1 MTTKIFEEL
10 PTRKHPQSG
19 GGGGE
24 SSAPASGG
32 GGSAPAAKS
41 EGGDKKATGGTEE
54 NEAKRIRQAVYDIR
68 YRARR
73 EDIDLKQAFSQYM
86 QNSGLSQA
94 ERTAVRAKLF
104 GKEGGGGVSEKYSDA
119 GQLVSDHV
127 ASALQSVFTET
138 EESYIEELKGTT
150 DTKYKVRVTDKATER
165 TYVRYADRA
174 KITQLRSNPN
184 ISSVEMTDHGDP
196 YEGEQRKGTQ
206 TAKALGGGPKKAKK
220 DFDGDGK
227 IETPKAEY
235 KGSKDKAIK
244 KAMAKEDFIAD
255 AKDEVAVDDEKKI
268 DVMKGKNTKLVKV
281 SPKIGVGEAYDKKVK
296 EKNEKD
302 PNADALDTVGC
313 KDPDWRSMKTQRT
326 LRLNK
331 LRAIGLKMGRELEG
345 NALNEGEKTPAQIAA
360 TTKYEKIKK
369 LTNQGKHKE
378 ASALYNAKEEVEIDE
393 NRMAAYT
400 AGMSDAQK
408 DAATSKVSKTVA
420 DKMGRRSDEAAF
432 RDRKRGGGERK
443 KYDKKMSDKFGDKS
457 RQNKTG
463 RGQPQQYRA
472 SADRDEWS
480 GRFPYGKSEIVQG
493 KSSIKDLKNEYS
505 WLTEEFLNESMDLAV
520 DYFYKQGINEDGLNL
535 IIEEVGIE
543 DFTDF
548 VLDLRQDLNEERD
561 AERDPNP
568 TPYATVKAKIDKAET
583 RRQTKKQREYAPGA
597 SGGDPAPR
605 KKKTAAKEA
614 PEKKAEAKPTP
625 KKKVEVATVKAKK
638 KQPAKPISKKGLLG
652 RVRDTVERGVTR
664 HKEAVKKV
672 KGEVKKV
679 KKTLDDT
686 AAQHKKHGEKF
697 KKAINPK
704 KEINLVKGVAKA
716 VTEEDEK

>member
-196 YEGEQRKGTQ
+196 YEGEKRKGTQ

-220 DFDGDGK
+220 DFDGDKK
-227 IETPKAEY
+227 IESPTAEY

-244 KAMAKEDFIAD
+244 KAIAKEDFIAD
-255 AKDEVAVDDEKKI
+255 AKDEVEVDDEKQI

-281 SPKIGVGEAYDKKVK
+281 RPKIGEAYAKKVK

-302 PNADALDTVGC
+302 PNGDALDTVGC

-345 NALNEGEKTPAQIAA
+345 DAL
-360 TTKYEKIKK
+360 
-369 LTNQGKHKE
+369 
-378 ASALYNAKEEVEIDE
+378 DE

-408 DAATSKVSKTVA
+408 DAETSKVSKSVA

-432 RDRKRGGGERK
+432 KSRKKEGGERK
-443 KYDKKMSDKFGDKS
+443 KYDKKMSKKFGDKS

-463 RGQPQQYRA
+463 RGQPQQYRK
-472 SADRDEWS
+472 SADSDEWS

-493 KSSIKDLKNEYS
+493 KGSIKDLKNEYS

-520 DYFYKQGINEDGLNL
+520 DYFYKQGINEDGLDL

-548 VLDLRQDLNEERD
+548 VLDLRQDLNEEREATKAPKRDYAKVKAAVYKKD
-561 AERDPNP
+561 AERKEKG
-568 TPYATVKAKIDKAET
+568 TGEYSTTKAAKAK
-583 RRQTKKQREYAPGA
+583 Y
-597 SGGDPAPR
+597 GDE
-605 KKKTAAKEA
+605 EA
-614 PEKKAEAKPTP
+614 PEGKPEAKPTP

-638 KQPAKPISKKGLLG
+638 KQPAKPISKKGLFG
-652 RVRDTVERGVTR
+652 RVKDTVEKGVKR

-697 KKAINPK
+697 KKAIKPK

-716 VTEEDEK
+716 VSEEDEK

>member
-10 PTRKHPQSG
+10 PTRKHPQAG

-24 SSAPASGG
+24 SAPAASGG

-73 EDIDLKQAFSQYM
+73 EDIDLRQAFSQYM

-94 ERTAVRAKLF
+94 ERTAVRGKLF

-196 YEGEQRKGTQ
+196 YEGEKRKGTQ

-220 DFDGDGK
+220 DFDGDKK
-227 IETPKAEY
+227 IESPTAEY

-244 KAMAKEDFIAD
+244 KAIAKEDFIAD
-255 AKDEVAVDDEKKI
+255 AKDEVEVDDEKQI

-281 SPKIGVGEAYDKKVK
+281 SPKIGEAYDKKVK

-302 PNADALDTVGC
+302 PNGDALDTVGC

-360 TTKYEKIKK
+360 TKKYEKIKD
-369 LTNQGKHKE
+369 LTNRGKHQE
-378 ASALYNAKEEVEIDE
+378 ASKLYNAKEEVEIDE

-408 DAATSKVSKTVA
+408 DAETSKVSKSVA

-432 RDRKRGGGERK
+432 KSRKKEGGERK
-443 KYDKKMSDKFGDKS
+443 KYDKKMSKKFGDKS

-463 RGQPQQYRA
+463 RGQPQQYRK
-472 SADRDEWS
+472 SADSDEWS

-493 KSSIKDLKNEYS
+493 KGSIKDLKNEYS

-520 DYFYKQGINEDGLNL
+520 DYFYKQGINEDGLDL

-548 VLDLRQDLNEERD
+548 VLDLRQDLNEEREATKAPKRDYAKVKAAVYKKD
-561 AERDPNP
+561 AERKEKG
-568 TPYATVKAKIDKAET
+568 TGEYSTTKAAKAK
-583 RRQTKKQREYAPGA
+583 Y
-597 SGGDPAPR
+597 GDE
-605 KKKTAAKEA
+605 EA
-614 PEKKAEAKPTP
+614 PEGKPEAKPTP

-638 KQPAKPISKKGLLG
+638 KQPAKPISKKGLFG
-652 RVRDTVERGVTR
+652 RVKDTVEKGVKR

-716 VTEEDEK
+716 VSEEDEK

>member
-10 PTRKHPQSG
+10 PTRKHPQAG

-24 SSAPASGG
+24 SAPAASGG

-165 TYVRYADRA
+165 TYVRLADRQ

-196 YEGEQRKGTQ
+196 YEGERKKGKQ
-206 TAKALGGGPKKAKK
+206 TAAVKAGK

-227 IETPKAEY
+227 KESSSKEHAGVVHNAIQKKKGGTPD
-235 KGSKDKAIK
+235 GKDTR
-244 KAMAKEDFIAD
+244 KEEFIAD

-345 NALNEGEKTPAQIAA
+345 NALNEGEKTPKQIAA
-360 TTKYEKIKK
+360 TAKYEKIKK

-408 DAATSKVSKTVA
+408 DAETSKVSKSVA

-432 RDRKRGGGERK
+432 KSRKKEGGERK
-443 KYDKKMSDKFGDKS
+443 KYDKKMAKKFGDKS

-463 RGQPQQYRA
+463 RGQPQQYRK
-472 SADRDEWS
+472 SADSDEWA

-493 KSSIKDLKNEYS
+493 KGSIKDLKNEYS

-520 DYFYKQGINEDGLNL
+520 DYFYKQGINEDGLDL

-548 VLDLRQDLNEERD
+548 VLDLRQDLNEERE
-561 AERDPNP
+561 ATKAPKRD
-568 TPYATVKAKIDKAET
+568 YEKVKAAVYKKDAARKEKGT
-583 RRQTKKQREYAPGA
+583 GEYSTTK
-597 SGGDPAPR
+597 
-605 KKKTAAKEA
+605 AAKAKYGDEEA
-614 PEKKAEAKPTP
+614 PEGKPEAKPTP
-625 KKKVEVATVKAKK
+625 KKKVEVAIVKAKK
-638 KQPAKPISKKGLLG
+638 KQPAKPISKKGLFG
-652 RVRDTVERGVTR
+652 RVKDTVEKGVKR

-716 VTEEDEK
+716 VSEEDEK